1 MAFATAAS
9 SKNKPTALEFA
20 RFVTNA
26 ENQAAFAKIVNIF
39 PSTKASASDPY
50 FSKSD
55 GTPESDAKVLAFES
69 LAKAKVLQPPVISGA
84 TNDFIGQQISLA
96 ISGKISSQAA
106 LDAAV
111 AKANQLLTQ

>member
-1 MAFATAAS
+1 M
-9 SKNKPTALEFA
+9 
-20 RFVTNA
+20 
-26 ENQAAFAKIVNIF
+26 
-39 PSTKASASDPY
+39 
-50 FSKSD
+50 
-55 GTPESDAKVLAFES
+55 LAFES

-96 ISGKISSQAA
+96 IAGKISSQAA